1 MQKLNVYGQKT
12 IVPFY
17 PKRYIEGQL
26 PKLMLH
32 LCLIVAKGI
41 KLNNIINYF
50 IGLLKLYFYIV
61 FRPNPACAEIGRA
74 AQLS

>member
-1 MQKLNVYGQKT
+1 MIIETSQ
-12 IVPFY
+12 IVP
-17 PKRYIEGQL
+17 
-26 PKLMLH
+26 
-32 LCLIVAKGI
+32 VAKGI

-50 IGLLKLYFYIV
+50 IGLRKLYFYIV

>member
-1 MQKLNVYGQKT
+1 MIIETSQ
-12 IVPFY
+12 IVP
-17 PKRYIEGQL
+17 
-26 PKLMLH
+26 
-32 LCLIVAKGI
+32 VAKGI

-50 IGLLKLYFYIV
+50 IGLVKLYFYNFYIV